1 MWEHRARVCCT
12 PWQLQVIC
20 LCVVQQ
26 IELISSLTPL
36 NDLTKFMDLP
46 TNRIKKFGTFGGVF
60 TPTLLTILGVI
71 MYLRLG
77 WVVGNAGLLG
87 AWLIILISFFIT
99 LCTALSMSAITT
111 NIRIGAGGAY
121 AIVSQALGLEVGG
134 SLGIP
139 RYISQGLAVTM
150 YIFGFREGWLRIFP
164 DHNAFLVD
172 IVVFGMLFTI
182 AYISA
187 NLAIKTQYIIM
198 GIIVLSLVSIVI
210 AANNGIMGIPSRE
223 ALSWGTFR
231 GSVENGFGGSSFW
244 VVFAVFFPAATGIM
258 AGANMSGELKDP
270 KRSIPLGTLWAIG
283 VSFVIYM
290 LLAYWVARSATE
302 TELLNNY
309 YIMVDKSYFGP
320 LVIAGILGA
329 TFSSAL
335 ASIVGSSRILF
346 AMGEH
351 KVLPYSGFLQFQS
364 KNGQPR
370 NAMLVT
376 GVLIFLTLLLRN
388 LNAVAP
394 LVTLFFLITY
404 AMINIVVIIE
414 QNLGLISYRPL
425 FKIHRWVP
433 WFGLISSVFAMFI
446 INPAVSLISI
456 VIVLMVYL
464 YLSRQNLETPFED
477 VRSGLFVSFAEWA
490 AKHTWGMKKM
500 QQRAWKANLMVPVRD
515 INGLRG
521 TFEFLRNIAKPKG
534 SIKLLGIQPFSENN
548 DLAGQLE
555 AISADFREKGVF
567 SSSAVIHTD
576 EFANGINYGSQALQG
591 AFFKPNIVFLNM
603 QAHDDYETELR
614 PVMRESIRLE
624 IGILLFL
631 LHPTALL
638 GQRNT
643 INVWVSDRDGNWNL
657 GWDIG
662 NLDLSILV
670 AYKLKMNW
678 NARIRLIT
686 VIRNP
691 EEEENAR
698 GFLNT
703 LITLARLPKT
713 LTEVRIGEFKSVVS
727 QAPSADL
734 NVFGMDEDLP
744 FEFVREMSEKT
755 MSSCLFVKDSG
766 HESILA

>member
-1 MWEHRARVCCT
+1 MTDRSNT
-12 PWQLQVIC
+12 L
-20 LCVVQQ
+20 
-26 IELISSLTPL
+26 
-36 NDLTKFMDLP
+36 
-46 TNRIKKFGTFGGVF
+46 KKFGTFGGVF

-87 AWLIILISFFIT
+87 AWFIILISFIIT

-150 YIFGFREGWLRIFP
+150 YIFGFREGWLGIFP

-172 IVVFGMLFTI
+172 IIVFASLFTI

-187 NLAIKTQYIIM
+187 NLAIKTQFIIM
-198 GIIVLSLVSIVI
+198 GVIILSLISIVI
-210 AANNGIMGIPSRE
+210 AAYDGSMALPLSDS
-223 ALSWGTFR
+223 LSWGSFK
-231 GSVENGFGGSSFW
+231 GSIENDFSGSSFW

-258 AGANMSGELKDP
+258 AGANMSGELKNP
-270 KRSIPLGTLWAIG
+270 KQSIPSGTLWAIG

-290 LLAYWVARSATE
+290 ALAFWISRSATE
-302 TELLNNY
+302 DELLTNY
-309 YIMVDKSYFGP
+309 YIMVDKAYFGP
-320 LVIAGILGA
+320 LIIAGILGA

-351 KVLPYSGFLQFQS
+351 KVLPYSNLLAGTS

-376 GVLIFLTLLLRN
+376 GVLIFFTLLLRN

-414 QNLGLISYRPL
+414 QRLGLISYRPV
-425 FKIHRWVP
+425 FKIHKWVP
-433 WFGLISSVFAMFI
+433 WFGLISSIFAMFI
-446 INPAVSLISI
+446 INPSVSLISI
-456 VIVLMVYL
+456 AIVLMVYW

-515 INGLRG
+515 VNGLKG
-521 TFEFLRNIAKPKG
+521 SFEFLRNIAKPKG
-534 SIKLLGIQPFSENN
+534 SIKLLGIEKFNTESK
-548 DLAGQLE
+548 LAHQLE
-555 AISADFREKGVF
+555 EISASFRTKGVF
-567 SSSAVIHTD
+567 SSSTVIHTD

-591 AFFKPNIVFLNM
+591 AFFRPNILFLNL
-603 QAHDDYETELR
+603 QDHDDYDNELI
-614 PVMRESIRLE
+614 PVMKESIRLE
-624 IGILLFL
+624 IGILLFN
-631 LHPTALL
+631 LHTSALL

-643 INVWVSDRDGNWNL
+643 INVWVSNRKGDWQL
-657 GWDIG
+657 EGWDIG

-670 AYKLKMNW
+670 AYKLKLNW
-678 NARIRLIT
+678 NAQIRLIT
-686 VIRNP
+686 VIDDTS
-691 EEEENAR
+691 EEEQAKT
-698 GFLNT
+698 FLTT
-703 LITLARLPKT
+703 LINLARLPQT
-713 LTEVRIGEFKSVVS
+713 LTEVHVGNF
-727 QAPSADL
+727 
-734 NVFGMDEDLP
+734 N
-744 FEFVREMSEKT
+744 
-755 MSSCLFVKDSG
+755 
-766 HESILA
+766 

>member
-1 MWEHRARVCCT
+1 MSNQPKA
-12 PWQLQVIC
+12 L
-20 LCVVQQ
+20 
-26 IELISSLTPL
+26 
-36 NDLTKFMDLP
+36 
-46 TNRIKKFGTFGGVF
+46 KKFGTFGGVF

-87 AWLIILISFFIT
+87 AWLIIIMSFLIT

-139 RYISQGLAVTM
+139 RYVSQGLAVTM
-150 YIFGFREGWLRIFP
+150 YIFGFREGWLGIFP

-172 IVVFGMLFTI
+172 IVVFGVLFTI

-187 NLAIKTQYIIM
+187 NLAIKTQYLIM
-198 GIIVLSLVSIVI
+198 GVIILSLVSIVI
-210 AANNGIMGIPSRE
+210 AAYEGSMTLPVSD
-223 ALSWGTFR
+223 ALSWGSFK
-231 GSVENGFGGSSFW
+231 GSIENGFSGSSFW

-270 KRSIPLGTLWAIG
+270 KKSIPNGTLWAIA

-290 LLAYWVARSATE
+290 LLAFWISRSATE
-302 TELLNNY
+302 QELVSDY
-309 YIMVDKSYFGP
+309 YVMVEKAYFGP
-320 LVIAGILGA
+320 LIIAGILGA

-351 KVLPYSGFLQFQS
+351 NVLPYSKLLAGQS
-364 KNGQPR
+364 KTGQPR
-370 NAMLVT
+370 NAMMVT
-376 GVLIFLTLLLRN
+376 GILIFLTLLLRN

-414 QNLGLISYRPL
+414 QNLGLISYRPI
-425 FKIHRWVP
+425 FKIKRWVP
-433 WFGLISSVFAMFI
+433 WLGLISSIFAMFI
-446 INPAVSLISI
+446 INPTVSLISI
-456 VIVLMVYL
+456 MIVLTVYW

-515 INGLRG
+515 VNGLKG

-534 SIKLLGIQPFSENN
+534 SIKLLGIEPFTEHSS
-548 DLAGQLE
+548 LAVRLDD
-555 AISADFREKGVF
+555 ISASFRQKGVF
-567 SSSAVIHTD
+567 SSSTVIHTE

-591 AFFKPNIVFLNM
+591 AFFRPNILFLNL
-603 QAHDDYETELR
+603 QDHDDYDNELR
-614 PVMRESIRLE
+614 PVMNESIRLE
-624 IGILLFL
+624 IGILLFS
-631 LHPTALL
+631 LHKTALL
-638 GQRNT
+638 GQRNV
-643 INVWVSDRDGNWNL
+643 INVWVSDRRGNWEL

-662 NLDLSILV
+662 NLDLSILI

-678 NARIRLIT
+678 DAQIRLIT
-686 VIRNP
+686 V
-691 EEEENAR
+691 
-698 GFLNT
+698 
-703 LITLARLPKT
+703 
-713 LTEVRIGEFKSVVS
+713 
-727 QAPSADL
+727 
-734 NVFGMDEDLP
+734 
-744 FEFVREMSEKT
+744 
-755 MSSCLFVKDSG
+755 
-766 HESILA
+766 

>member
-1 MWEHRARVCCT
+1 
-12 PWQLQVIC
+12 
-20 LCVVQQ
+20 
-26 IELISSLTPL
+26 
-36 NDLTKFMDLP
+36 MDNQPNKL
-46 TNRIKKFGTFGGVF
+46 KKFGTFGGVF

-87 AWLIILISFFIT
+87 AWLIILISFLIT

-150 YIFGFREGWLRIFP
+150 YIFGFREGWLGIFP

-172 IVVFGMLFTI
+172 IIVFGILFSI
-182 AYISA
+182 AYVSA
-187 NLAIKTQYIIM
+187 NLAIKTQFIIM
-198 GIIVLSLVSIVI
+198 GIIILSLISIVV
-210 AANNGIMGIPSRE
+210 AAYEGVMTIPTSD
-223 ALSWGTFR
+223 ALSWGSFR
-231 GSVENGFGGSSFW
+231 GSVENGFSGSNFW

-258 AGANMSGELKDP
+258 AGANMSGELKNP
-270 KRSIPLGTLWAIG
+270 KKSIPSGTLWAIG
-283 VSFVIYM
+283 VSFIIYM
-290 LLAYWVARSATE
+290 LLAFWIARSATE
-302 TELLNNY
+302 QELLTNY
-309 YIMVDKSYFGP
+309 YIMVDKAFIGP

-351 KVLPYSGFLQFQS
+351 KVLPYSNFLYGQS

-376 GVLIFLTLLLRN
+376 GILIFLTLLLRN
-388 LNAVAP
+388 INAVAP

-414 QNLGLISYRPL
+414 QRLGLISYRPV
-425 FKIHRWVP
+425 FKIHKWVP

-446 INPAVSLISI
+446 INPAVSLLSI
-456 VIVLMVYL
+456 MIVLMVYW

-515 INGLRG
+515 VNGLKG
-521 TFEFLRNIAKPKG
+521 NFEFLRNIAKPKG
-534 SIKLLGIQPFSENN
+534 SIKLVGIESFSESNT
-548 DLAGQLE
+548 LSSELE
-555 AISADFREKGVF
+555 SISAAFREKGVF
-567 SSSAVIHTD
+567 SSSTVIHTD

-591 AFFKPNIVFLNM
+591 AFFRPNIVFLNM
-603 QAHDDYETELR
+603 QDHDNYETELR
-614 PVMRESIRLE
+614 PVMKESIRLE
-624 IGILLFL
+624 IGVLLYL
-631 LHPTALL
+631 SHPTALL

-643 INVWVSDRDGNWNL
+643 INVWVSDRQGNWSL

-678 NARIRLIT
+678 GARIRLIT
-686 VIRNP
+686 VVTDP
-691 EEEENAR
+691 KEEENAKK
-698 GFLNT
+698 FLSS
-703 LITLARLPKT
+703 LINLARLPKT
-713 LTEVRIGEFKSVVS
+713 LTEVHVGNFSTIVEK
-727 QAPSADL
+727 APSADV
-734 NVFGMDEDLP
+734 NIFGMDEDLP
-744 FEFVREMSEKT
+744 FKFVKEMSIKT
-755 MSSCLFVKDSG
+755 QSSCLFVKDSG

>member
-1 MWEHRARVCCT
+1 
-12 PWQLQVIC
+12 
-20 LCVVQQ
+20 
-26 IELISSLTPL
+26 
-36 NDLTKFMDLP
+36 MDTQ
-46 TNRIKKFGTFGGVF
+46 TNTIKKFGTFGGVF

-87 AWLIILISFFIT
+87 AWLIIIISFLIT

-150 YIFGFREGWLRIFP
+150 YIFGFREGWLGIFP
-164 DHNAFLVD
+164 DHNAFMVD
-172 IVVFGMLFTI
+172 ISVFVLLFTI

-187 NLAIKTQYIIM
+187 NLAIKAQFIIM

-210 AANNGIMGIPSRE
+210 AAYSGSMTIPTSE
-223 ALSWGTFR
+223 ALSWGTFK
-231 GSVENGFGGSSFW
+231 GSVENGFSGSNFW

-258 AGANMSGELKDP
+258 AGANMSGELKNP
-270 KRSIPLGTLWAIG
+270 KESIPTGTLWAIG
-283 VSFVIYM
+283 VSFVIYI
-290 LLAYWVARSATE
+290 LLAFWISRSATE
-302 TELLNNY
+302 EELLTNY
-309 YIMVDKSYFGP
+309 YIMVDKAYIGP
-320 LVIAGILGA
+320 VIIAGILGA

-335 ASIVGSSRILF
+335 ASIIGSSRILF

-351 KVLPYSGFLQFQS
+351 KVLPYSNFLSGQS

-370 NAMLVT
+370 NAMMVT
-376 GVLIFLTLLLRN
+376 GILIFLTLLLRN
-388 LNAVAP
+388 INAVAP

-414 QNLGLISYRPL
+414 QRLGLISYRPV
-425 FKIHRWVP
+425 FKIHKWVP

-446 INPAVSLISI
+446 INPAVSLLSI
-456 VIVLMVYL
+456 MIVLVVYW

-515 INGLRG
+515 VNGLKG

-534 SIKLLGIQPFSENN
+534 SIKLLGIAPFSETNT
-548 DLAGQLE
+548 LAEELE
-555 AISADFREKGVF
+555 AISASFRQKDVF
-567 SSSAVIHTD
+567 SSSSVIHTE
-576 EFANGINYGSQALQG
+576 EFAKGINYGSQALQG

-603 QAHDDYETELR
+603 QDHDDYENELR
-614 PVMRESIRLE
+614 PVMKESIRLE
-624 IGILLFL
+624 IGILLYL
-631 LHPTALL
+631 SHPTALL

-643 INVWVSDRDGNWNL
+643 INVWISDRQSNWDL

-662 NLDLSILV
+662 NLDLSLLV

-678 NARIRLIT
+678 GARIRLLT
-686 VIRNP
+686 VITDP
-691 EEEENAR
+691 KEESNAKA
-698 GFLNT
+698 FLSS
-703 LITLARLPKT
+703 LINLARLPET
-713 LTEVRIGEFKSVVS
+713 LTEVHIGDFNTIITK
-727 QAPSADL
+727 APPADL
-734 NVFGMDEDLP
+734 NIFGMDENLK
-744 FEFVREMSEKT
+744 FEFVKEMSIKT
-755 MSSCLFVKDSG
+755 QSTCLFVKDSG

>member
-1 MWEHRARVCCT
+1 ME
-12 PWQLQVIC
+12 
-20 LCVVQQ
+20 QQ
-26 IELISSLTPL
+26 SNTA
-36 NDLTKFMDLP
+36 
-46 TNRIKKFGTFGGVF
+46 KKFGTFGGVF
-60 TPTLLTILGVI
+60 TPTFLTILGVI

-87 AWLIILISFFIT
+87 AWMIIIISFLIT

-150 YIFGFREGWLRIFP
+150 YIFGFREGWLGIFP

-172 IVVFGMLFTI
+172 ITVFALLISI

-187 NLAIKTQYIIM
+187 NLAIKTQFIIM
-198 GIIVLSLVSIVI
+198 GIIVLSLISIGI
-210 AANNGIMGIPSRE
+210 AAYQGSMTIPTND
-223 ALSWGTFR
+223 ALRWGSFK
-231 GSVENGFGGSSFW
+231 GSVENGFSGSNFW
-244 VVFAVFFPAATGIM
+244 IVFAVFFPAATGIM

-270 KRSIPLGTLWAIG
+270 KRSIPAGTLWAIG

-290 LLAYWVARSATE
+290 ALAFWISRSATE

-309 YIMVDKSYFGP
+309 YIMVEKAYIGP
-320 LVIAGILGA
+320 LILAGILGA

-351 KVLPYSGFLQFQS
+351 KVLPFSDFLAGQS

-376 GVLIFLTLLLRN
+376 GVLIFATLLLRN
-388 LNAVAP
+388 INAVAP

-404 AMINIVVIIE
+404 AMINVVVIIE
-414 QNLGLISYRPL
+414 QNLGLISYRPV
-425 FKIHRWVP
+425 FKIYRWVP
-433 WFGLISSVFAMFI
+433 WFGLVSSVFAMFI
-446 INPAVSLISI
+446 INPTVSLLSI
-456 VIVLMVYL
+456 IIVLIVYW

-490 AKHTWGMKKM
+490 AKNTWGMKKM

-515 INGLRG
+515 VNGLKG

-534 SIKLLGIQPFSENN
+534 SVKLLGIEPFSESST
-548 DLAGQLE
+548 LADELE
-555 AISADFREKGVF
+555 AISASFRQKDVF
-567 SSSAVIHTD
+567 SSSSVIHTE
-576 EFANGINYGSQALQG
+576 EFAKGINYGSQALQG
-591 AFFKPNIVFLNM
+591 AFFRPNIVFLNL
-603 QAHDDYETELR
+603 QDHDDYEKELR
-614 PVMRESIRLE
+614 PVMKESIRLE
-624 IGILLFL
+624 IGVLLYL
-631 LHPTALL
+631 SHPMALL

-643 INVWVSDRDGNWNL
+643 INVWVSDRKTKWDL
-657 GWDIG
+657 GWNIG
-662 NLDLSILV
+662 NLDLSVLV

-678 NARIRLIT
+678 GARIRLIT
-686 VIRNP
+686 VISDPN
-691 EEEENAR
+691 EADNAR
-698 GFLNT
+698 NFLEL
-703 LITLARLPKT
+703 LINLARLPET
-713 LTEVRIGEFKSVVS
+713 LTEVHIGEFNEVISN
-727 QAPSADL
+727 APSADL
-734 NVFGMDEDLP
+734 NIFGMDEDLK
-744 FEFVREMSEKT
+744 FEFVKEMSTKT
-755 MSSCLFVKDSG
+755 KSTCLFVKDSG

>member
-1 MWEHRARVCCT
+1 
-12 PWQLQVIC
+12 
-20 LCVVQQ
+20 
-26 IELISSLTPL
+26 
-36 NDLTKFMDLP
+36 MDAQ
-46 TNRIKKFGTFGGVF
+46 TNAPKKFGTFGGVF

-87 AWLIILISFFIT
+87 AWLIIFISFFIT

-150 YIFGFREGWLRIFP
+150 YIFGFREGWLGIFP

-172 IVVFGMLFTI
+172 VIVFGLLITI

-187 NLAIKTQYIIM
+187 NLAIKTQFIIM
-198 GIIVLSLVSIVI
+198 GIIVLSLISIVI
-210 AANNGIMGIPSRE
+210 AAYQGSMTIPTSD
-223 ALSWGTFR
+223 ALSWGSFR
-231 GSVENGFGGSSFW
+231 GSPENDFGGSSFW
-244 VVFAVFFPAATGIM
+244 IVFAVFFPAATGIM
-258 AGANMSGELKDP
+258 AGANMSGELKEP
-270 KRSIPLGTLWAIG
+270 KRSIPIGTLWAIG

-290 LLAYWVARSATE
+290 ALAFWISRSASE
-302 TELLNNY
+302 TELVANY
-309 YIMVDKSYFGP
+309 YIMVDKAYFGP
-320 LVIAGILGA
+320 LIIAGILGA

-351 KVLPYSGFLQFQS
+351 RVLPFSEFLSGTS
-364 KNGQPR
+364 ANGQPR

-376 GVLIFLTLLLRN
+376 GILIFATLLLRN

-414 QNLGLISYRPL
+414 QNLGLISYRPV

-433 WFGLISSVFAMFI
+433 WFGLISSIFAMFI
-446 INPAVSLISI
+446 INPTISLVSIM
-456 VIVLMVYL
+456 IVLMVYW

-515 INGLRG
+515 LNGLKG
-521 TFEFLRNIAKPKG
+521 TFEFLRNIARPKG
-534 SIKLLGIQPFSENN
+534 SIKLLGIEAFSETSS
-548 DLAGQLE
+548 LAVELE
-555 AISADFREKGVF
+555 AISESFRNKGVF
-567 SSSAVIHTD
+567 SSTAIIHTD
-576 EFANGINYGSQALQG
+576 EFAKGINYGSQALQG
-591 AFFKPNIVFLNM
+591 AFFKPNIVFLNL
-603 QAHDDYETELR
+603 QDHDDYETELR
-614 PVMRESIRLE
+614 PVIKESIRLE
-624 IGILLFL
+624 IGVLLYY
-631 LHPTALL
+631 LHPIALL
-638 GQRNT
+638 GQRNI
-643 INVWVSDRDGNWNL
+643 INVWVSDRKTKWDL

-678 NARIRLIT
+678 GARIRLIT
-686 VIRNP
+686 VINNP
-691 EEEENAR
+691 EEVEKAQD
-698 GFLNT
+698 FLDLLTN
-703 LITLARLPKT
+703 LARLPET
-713 LTEVRIGEFKSVVS
+713 LTEVIVGDFNTVIT

-734 NVFGMDEDLP
+734 NIFGMDDDLK
-744 FEFVREMSEKT
+744 FNFVREMSAKT
-755 MSSCLFVKDSG
+755 KSTCLFVKDSG

>member
-1 MWEHRARVCCT
+1 MNTE
-12 PWQLQVIC
+12 Q
-20 LCVVQQ
+20 
-26 IELISSLTPL
+26 ES
-36 NDLTKFMDLP
+36 
-46 TNRIKKFGTFGGVF
+46 IKKFGTFGGVF

-87 AWLIILISFFIT
+87 AWLIIIISFLIT

-150 YIFGFREGWLRIFP
+150 YIFGFREGWLGIFP

-172 IVVFGMLFTI
+172 IIVFTVLFTI

-187 NLAIKTQYIIM
+187 NLAIKTQFIIM
-198 GIIVLSLVSIVI
+198 GIIGLSLISIIV
-210 AANNGIMGIPSRE
+210 AAYNGSMQIPTSE
-223 ALSWGTFR
+223 ALSWGSFK
-231 GSVENGFGGSSFW
+231 GSIENEFSGSNFW
-244 VVFAVFFPAATGIM
+244 IVFAVFFPAATGIM
-258 AGANMSGELKDP
+258 AGANMSGELKHP
-270 KRSIPLGTLWAIG
+270 KRSIPRGTLWAIG

-290 LLAYWVARSATE
+290 LLAFWIARSASE
-302 TELLNNY
+302 SELLNDY
-309 YIMVDKSYFGP
+309 YIMVDKAFFGP
-320 LVIAGILGA
+320 LIIAGILGA

-351 KVLPYSGFLQFQS
+351 KVLPYSNFLHGQS

-376 GVLIFLTLLLRN
+376 GILIFTTLLLRN
-388 LNAVAP
+388 INAVAP

-414 QNLGLISYRPL
+414 QNLGLISYRPI

-433 WFGLISSVFAMFI
+433 WFGLLSSVFAMFI

-456 VIVLMVYL
+456 MIVLMVYW

-515 INGLRG
+515 VSGLKG
-521 TFEFLRNIAKPKG
+521 NFEFLRNIAKPKG
-534 SIKLLGIQPFSENN
+534 SIKLLGIEPFSETST
-548 DLAGQLE
+548 LALE
-555 AISADFREKGVF
+555 LESISAAFRQKEVF
-567 SSSAVIHTD
+567 SSSSVIHTE
-576 EFANGINYGSQALQG
+576 EFAKGINYGSQALQG

-603 QAHDDYETELR
+603 QDHDDYETELR
-614 PVMRESIRLE
+614 PVMKESIRLE
-624 IGILLFL
+624 IGVLLYL
-631 LHPTALL
+631 SHPTALL

-643 INVWVSDRDGNWNL
+643 INVWVSDRKGSWNL

-678 NARIRLIT
+678 GARIRLIT
-686 VIRNP
+686 VVNDP
-691 EEEENAR
+691 DEEENAKD
-698 GFLNT
+698 FLKT
-703 LITLARLPKT
+703 LTNLARLPQT
-713 LTEVRIGEFKSVVS
+713 LREVFVGDFYEIVKK
-727 QAPSADL
+727 APSADL
-734 NVFGMDEDLP
+734 NIFGMDEDLK
-744 FEFVREMSEKT
+744 FEFVKEMSAKT
-755 MSSCLFVKDSG
+755 SSSCLFVRDSG